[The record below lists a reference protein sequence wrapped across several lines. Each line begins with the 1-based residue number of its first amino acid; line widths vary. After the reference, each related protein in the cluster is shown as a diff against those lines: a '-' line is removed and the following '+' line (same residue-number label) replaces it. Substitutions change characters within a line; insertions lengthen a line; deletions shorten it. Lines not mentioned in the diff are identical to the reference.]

1 MSLYASMRC
10 YPLPVEIIASTPT
23 YLSHEDTDI
32 SSDSIPDELI
42 NELTSENL
50 IGLLGIEPDSR

>member
-1 MSLYASMRC
+1 M
-10 YPLPVEIIASTPT
+10 PVEIIASTPT